1 MIQTKQELKSLLPAI
16 YTNINMP
23 VFLLS
28 KDLEILAFPENFLQL
43 EQNYFAQ
50 IINPSQINPY
60 KTFLHFYHQEVYLFF
75 HYAVEDVAYI
85 CIGPIFHKKITTQ
98 DRPSDYPFMSHV
110 KSSYTIEDFIKL
122 PYLYNKTSE
131 YFLFIYQI
139 ITGEALDPEVLK
151 NNFKQ
156 AGVNPLKQEN
166 SLQNELFVIRE
177 TSMHEF
183 SYTYEKKIIKYI
195 QEGKSTQARIFMNEL
210 AQIKDNRYLSQNHVQ
225 SMKYKIVA
233 AITLFTR
240 GVIDVGVPIANAYTL
255 SDVYIT
261 KVDQCMAPPELFKII
276 ADAITDF
283 TNLVKRY
290 QHIQNPYWVRKCKN
304 YISENLHKPITLDE
318 LANEIG
324 MNPSYLSS
332 QFKKVTGKSLKRY
345 INEKKIAEAQ
355 FLIKNSTYS
364 LAEISEILQFS
375 NQSHFN
381 KVFKEITHSSPVQY
395 KNSL

>member
-1 MIQTKQELKSLLPAI
+1 MIQTTSELTALLPAF
-16 YTNINMP
+16 YVNLNLP

-28 KDLEILAFPENFLQL
+28 KDLNILASPKNFLSL
-43 EQNYFAQ
+43 EIDYFAQ
-50 IINPSQINPY
+50 IIKTSQIDPY
-60 KTFLHFYHQEVYLFF
+60 KTFMHFYHQEVYLFF
-75 HYAVEDVAYI
+75 PLSLEDISYI
-85 CIGPIFHKKITTQ
+85 CIGPVFHKKITSK

-110 KSSYTIEDFIKL
+110 VSSYTIDDFMKL
-122 PYLYNKTSE
+122 PYIHVKIIDCY
-131 YFLFIYQI
+131 LFIYQV
-139 ITGEALDPEVLK
+139 ITGETLDPSILK

-156 AGVNPLKQEN
+156 VGINPLKQEN
-166 SLQNELFVIRE
+166 SLQSELFVIRE
-177 TSMHEF
+177 TSVHEF
-183 SYTYEKKIIKYI
+183 SYTYEKKILKYI
-195 QEGKSTQARIFMNEL
+195 QEGNSTQARILMNEL
-210 AQIKDNRYLSQNHVQ
+210 VQIKDHRELSQNHLQ
-225 SMKYKIVA
+225 SIKYKIVA

-255 SDVYIT
+255 SDVYIA
-261 KVDQCMAPPELFKII
+261 KVDECMIPSQLFKLI

-304 YISENLHKPITLDE
+304 YISENLHKPLTLDE
-318 LANEIG
+318 IADIIG

-345 INEKKIAEAQ
+345 INEKKITEAQ

>member
-1 MIQTKQELKSLLPAI
+1 
-16 YTNINMP
+16 
-23 VFLLS
+23 
-28 KDLEILAFPENFLQL
+28 
-43 EQNYFAQ
+43 
-50 IINPSQINPY
+50 
-60 KTFLHFYHQEVYLFF
+60 
-75 HYAVEDVAYI
+75 
-85 CIGPIFHKKITTQ
+85 
-98 DRPSDYPFMSHV
+98 MSHV
-110 KSSYTIEDFIKL
+110 QSSYTIEDFIKL

-139 ITGEALDPEVLK
+139 ITGEALDPNVLK

-166 SLQNELFVIRE
+166 LLQSELFVIRE

-183 SYTYEKKIIKYI
+183 SYSYEKKIIKYI

-240 GVIDVGVPIANAYTL
+240 AVIDVGVPIANAYTL

-261 KVDQCMAPPELFKII
+261 KVDQCMAPSELFKII
-276 ADAITDF
+276 ADSITDF

-304 YISENLHKPITLDE
+304 YISENLHKPLALDDI
-318 LANEIG
+318 ADEIG

-381 KVFKEITHSSPVQY
+381 KVFKEITQSSPIQY

>member
-1 MIQTKQELKSLLPAI
+1 MIQTKQELKDLLPAI
-16 YTNINMP
+16 YANINMP

-28 KDLEILAFPENFLQL
+28 KDLQILAFPNNFLHL
-43 EQNYFAQ
+43 EPNYFAQ
-50 IINPSQINPY
+50 IIKTSQIDPY
-60 KTFLHFYHQEVYLFF
+60 KTFIHFYHQEVYLFF
-75 HYAVEDVAYI
+75 HFAVEDVVYI
-85 CIGPIFHKKITTQ
+85 CIGPVFHKKITTK

-110 KSSYTIEDFIKL
+110 KSSYTIEDFMKL
-122 PYLYNKTSE
+122 PYIYNKTSD

-139 ITGEALDPEVLK
+139 ITGEALDPDVLK

-166 SLQNELFVIRE
+166 LLQSELFVIRE

-210 AQIKDNRYLSQNHVQ
+210 AQIKDNRYLSQDHVQ
-225 SMKYKIVA
+225 SMKYKIVSS
-233 AITLFTR
+233 ITLFTR
-240 GVIDVGVPIANAYTL
+240 AVIDVGVPIANAYTL

-261 KVDQCMAPPELFKII
+261 KVDQCMAPSELFKII
-276 ADAITDF
+276 ADSITDF

-304 YISENLHKPITLDE
+304 YISENLHKPLTLDDI
-318 LANEIG
+318 ADEIG

-381 KVFKEITHSSPVQY
+381 KVFKEITQSSPIQY